1 MNKGIL
7 LVLFFGMLFTACD
20 KKVLDYSKINL
31 EDTEGK
37 ERAVSSLK
45 GRFIVLTFLSPECPL
60 SENYTLT
67 LKNLQS
73 EFIDKEVFFYSIFPG
88 TFYPKPQIIQFLKK
102 YDLSLSSSFFDPSY
116 RLRDYCKA
124 TTTPEVF
131 IIDQLGQILY
141 QGAID
146 NWAITLGKQRQVI
159 SEHYLRDA
167 LIELLDD
174 KKVTISKTRAVGCII
189 E

>member
-1 MNKGIL
+1 MKKAIL
-7 LVLFFGMLFTACD
+7 LVLLFGMLFSACD
-20 KKVLDYSKINL
+20 KKVLQYSKINL
-31 EDTEGK
+31 IDTEGK
-37 ERAVSSLK
+37 DRAVSSLK

-67 LKNLQS
+67 LKDLQS

-88 TFYPKPQIIQFLKK
+88 TFYPKPQIIEFLKK
-102 YDLSLSSSFFDPSY
+102 YGLPESSGFFDPDY
-116 RLRDYCKA
+116 RLRDYCQA

-131 IIDQLGQILY
+131 VIDQLGQIQY
-141 QGAID
+141 RGAID
-146 NWAITLGKQRQVI
+146 NWAITLGKQRQVV
-159 SEHYLRDA
+159 SQHYLRDA

-174 KKVTISKTRAVGCII
+174 KKVTIPKTPAVGCII